1 MPSNLFTMKSIKN
14 STGIIQMVVWSRQDN
29 VLIFLPLSLSFLPS
43 LPPFLPSLFLFLS
56 SKESNPFKY
65 KVTTV
70 PTHHQGSQPTV
81 GEHSISKCRTSGPM
95 CSTRQQ
101 ASATLMNT
109 YFTWGTKTHM
119 LEWCGEI
126 KVLKVHVNTSTPYS
140 YGKLSIWQHVIRT
153 NWMLDRMVL
162 YDPCFSCVQDYTYL
176 HYCVWVLSLKRS
188 WCSTSQCTPLRRTS
202 VGSTRAGSNWW
213 PADPTHKTT

>member
-1 MPSNLFTMKSIKN
+1 MPSNLFTMKSTKN

-29 VLIFLPLSLSFLPS
+29 VLIFLPLSLFFLPS
-43 LPPFLPSLFLFLS
+43 LLPPSLPALSVSLFLS

-95 CSTRQQ
+95 CSTRQH

-119 LEWCGEI
+119 L
-126 KVLKVHVNTSTPYS
+126 
-140 YGKLSIWQHVIRT
+140 
-153 NWMLDRMVL
+153 
-162 YDPCFSCVQDYTYL
+162 
-176 HYCVWVLSLKRS
+176 
-188 WCSTSQCTPLRRTS
+188 
-202 VGSTRAGSNWW
+202 
-213 PADPTHKTT
+213 